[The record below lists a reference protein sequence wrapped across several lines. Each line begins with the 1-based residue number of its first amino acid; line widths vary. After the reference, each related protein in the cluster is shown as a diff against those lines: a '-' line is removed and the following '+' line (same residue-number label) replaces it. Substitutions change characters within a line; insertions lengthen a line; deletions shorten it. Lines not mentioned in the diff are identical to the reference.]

1 MYYNLFK
8 DVSLEDM
15 MKKLY
20 MLLFIISLLV
30 FNAALVYGND
40 NYKLENYLEVINPS
54 VEKDGEVLIKEN
66 LFISMNIKSDE
77 KTYLTIKKI
86 IPVMDEIY
94 IDKII
99 DGELDKAEFTKNIL
113 VKMNEIN
120 EEFKK
125 EEYTSK
131 EIDNI
136 KNIISEYIESY
147 INKEELDKSIKS
159 IEKEISTNNDEVSK
173 LDMIE
178 KKNKLK
184 EDYKEISDTFLDRKE
199 KYDDLFKIVILED
212 DPIKSSGVVP
222 YYEKNIKDVSSGS
235 YEIIIELKDEDTRH
249 LLKKIDFE
257 IKSKDEKDKESSE
270 ILDNSMKLIQPAKDV
285 KMEE

>member
-1 MYYNLFK
+1 
-8 DVSLEDM
+8 

-20 MLLFIISLLV
+20 MLLVIILLLV

-54 VEKDGEVLIKEN
+54 VEKDGEVLIKDN

-99 DGELDKAEFTKNIL
+99 DGELDKKEFTKNIL
-113 VKMNEIN
+113 VKMDEIN
-120 EEFKK
+120 EEFKR

-131 EIDNI
+131 EIDSI
-136 KNIISEYIESY
+136 KNIINEYIESY
-147 INKEELDKSIKS
+147 INKEKLDESIKS
-159 IEKEISTNNDEVSK
+159 IEKEISTNNDETSK
-173 LDMIE
+173 LEMIE

-184 EDYKEISDTFLDRKE
+184 EDYKEISNTFFDKKE
-199 KYDDLFKIVILED
+199 KYDDLFKIIILED

-249 LLKKIDFE
+249 LLKKIGFD
-257 IKSKDEKDKESSE
+257 IKSKDEKAKESKE
-270 ILDNSMKLIQPAKDV
+270 ILDNSMKLIQPAKDN
-285 KMEE
+285 KLEE